1 MIIGY
6 FSYKEMQEMDTKHL
20 DLLRQQMKDNGIDV
34 YVIPLS
40 DYHMS
45 EYVGDHFKGV
55 EWISGFSGT
64 NATLVATM
72 DEAGMWTDGR
82 YFIQAR
88 QQMEG
93 SGVGLFEMG
102 EEGVPTVEAYI
113 KDKLSEGQTLGYDGR
128 VFSVSWDQKMYEITE
143 EKGAELDIRLDL
155 LEKIWK
161 DRPALPAGK
170 VWVLEQQYAGETMA
184 EKVAKVR
191 NKIKEEGCDGHILTS
206 LYDIA
211 WLFNLRG
218 DDIPC
223 VPVFLSYVY
232 LTMDAITLYANPEIF
247 DEEVLTYLKDQ
258 GVILRPYDAIYEDI
272 SGIKEQKVLA
282 DVKVVNATLCGELPA
297 DTQLVESLN
306 PTELLKSVKNDTE
319 IRNTREAHIRDGVAV
334 TRFIYWLKHNIG
346 KEKITEMSAA
356 DQLLA
361 FRKEQKNFLDIS
373 FDTISAYGEN
383 AALMHYEPS
392 RDHEV
397 ELQPKSFLL
406 VDSGGHYLEGTTD
419 ITRTIVLGE
428 LTDWEKEAFTLVL
441 RSHLRLLSAHFP
453 KGTAGVNLDILARG
467 PLWDRGLD
475 YRCGTGH
482 GVGHILNVHEGP
494 NSFRWRVENDEA
506 RTHILPGQITTD
518 EPGLYFEGEFG
529 IRTESELLCVEDE
542 KTEYGQFYKF
552 ENLTFCPIDLEAVD
566 ADLLTEYERAELNA
580 YHANCYETLAPLLP
594 PEEAKWLKEVTRAI

>member
-1 MIIGY
+1 MK
-6 FSYKEMQEMDTKHL
+6 SEHL
-20 DLLRQQMKDNGIDV
+20 QLLRQQMKDNGIDL

-64 NATLVATM
+64 NATLVASQE
-72 DEAGMWTDGR
+72 EAGMWTDGR

-93 SGVGLFEMG
+93 SGVKLFEMG

-113 KDKLSEGQTLGYDGR
+113 EHNLKKGQTLGYDGR
-128 VFSVSWDQKMYEITE
+128 VFSVSWDHKMMDIAEKKEANVEIG
-143 EKGAELDIRLDL
+143 KDL
-155 LEKIWK
+155 LEDIWT
-161 DRPALPAGK
+161 DRPSLPAKK
-170 VWVLEQQYAGETMA
+170 VWILSQEYAGQTMA
-184 EKVAKVR
+184 QKVARIREKM
-191 NKIKEEGCDGHILTS
+191 KEEDCSGHILTS

-232 LTMDAITLYANPEIF
+232 LTMDSITLYANPEIF
-247 DEEVLTYLKDQ
+247 DDEVKAYLKEQ
-258 GVILRPYDAIYEDI
+258 GVELRPYVAIYEDLAGVQEKRI
-272 SGIKEQKVLA
+272 LA
-282 DVKVVNATLCGELPA
+282 DVKVVNAALCGELPVDAELVDA
-297 DTQLVESLN
+297 DN
-306 PTELLKSVKNDTE
+306 PSDRLKSIKNETE
-319 IRNTREAHIRDGVAV
+319 IRNTKQAHIHDGVAV
-334 TRFIYWLKHNIG
+334 TRFIYWLKHHVG
-346 KEKITEMSAA
+346 KEKITEMDAA
-356 DQLLA
+356 DRLLA
-361 FRKEQKNFLDIS
+361 FRQEQEHFLDIS

-383 AALMHYEPS
+383 AALMHYEPG

-397 ELQPKSFLL
+397 ELLPKSFLL

-419 ITRTIVLGE
+419 ITRTIALGE

-506 RTHILPGQITTD
+506 RTHIVPGQITTD

-542 KTEYGQFYKF
+542 KTEYGQFYCF
-552 ENLTFCPIDLEAVD
+552 ENLTFCPIDLD
-566 ADLLTEYERAELNA
+566 AIVPELLTQYEKAELNA